1 MTLPSQGTSVP
12 RKVILFVDDD
22 EDMRTTIYNM
32 LSPGYRVTLAVDGVD
47 GYMKANVQPQPDLII
62 ADVDMPQLDGISMV
76 RRIRENEALRR
87 VPIIFL
93 TGRTSPAT
101 LIEGM
106 SVGPVAYLSKSGEP
120 EALEKEVQRTLK
132 A

>member
-1 MTLPSQGTSVP
+1 MSLPSQAGRTP

-22 EDMRTTIYNM
+22 EDMRTAIYDM
-32 LSPGYRVTLAVDGVD
+32 LSPGYRVTLAIDGVD

-76 RRIRENEALRR
+76 RRIRQNEALRR

-93 TGRTSPAT
+93 TGRMSPAA

-106 SVGPVAYLSKSGEP
+106 SVGPVAYLSKCGEP
-120 EALEKEVQRTLK
+120 EALEKEVQRSLK
-132 A
+132 G